1 MKKISVI
8 MPVYNDKGFLR
19 AMLQS
24 LKKQT
29 FQDFEVIIV
38 NDGSTDG
45 SEAIIDE
52 FANEDS
58 RFIKVN
64 QKNQGVSAARN
75 KALDMAKGEY
85 LAFADADD
93 LVPEHAYESLY
104 QIASENKADL
114 VVGGY
119 KMDTGLSSQRN
130 ARMVSIAKKA
140 QIQPDDEDL
149 IHSFCSLEQIIPQ
162 RDRRTVSYSI

>member
-85 LAFADADD
+85 LAFADAD
-93 LVPEHAYESLY
+93 ES
-104 QIASENKADL
+104 SKA
-114 VVGGY
+114 
-119 KMDTGLSSQRN
+119 N
-130 ARMVSIAKKA
+130 AC
-140 QIQPDDEDL
+140 P
-149 IHSFCSLEQIIPQ
+149 P
-162 RDRRTVSYSI
+162 